1 MTSAALS
8 SLVNRG
14 LIQRGTVVGINNP
27 ASSKIYLRFLVASFS
42 PDNSRLHVRHLESNT
57 QIQIELDQVQEI
69 DGMSVSRYL
78 SHADLDDQ
86 GSFINR
92 GKKRG
97 RRPKHS
103 R

>member
-1 MTSAALS
+1 MTVPALS
-8 SLVNRG
+8 SLVSRG
-14 LIQRGTVVGINNP
+14 LIQKGTIVGVVNP
-27 ASSKIYLRFLVASFS
+27 NSSRIYLRLLVAAVS
-42 PDNSRLHVRHLESNT
+42 PDNLRLQVRHLESNT
-57 QIQIELDQVQEI
+57 QMQIELDQVQEI

-86 GSFINR
+86 GSTIDR